1 MKNFSAAIKTGSLT
15 PEVDL
20 YFGNEL
26 AGSYDLPSD
35 KQIGCNWLV
44 DGSCPLDVNEDATY
58 HLKMLVPPVPTT
70 LVGIVFRLKN
80 SEGRAL
86 FCMRVDL
93 DVKA

>member
-1 MKNFSAAIKTGSLT
+1 MT

-26 AGSYDLPSD
+26 AGSYDLPID
-35 KQIGCNWLV
+35 KQNGCNWLIG
-44 DGSCPLDVNEDATY
+44 GSCPLDANEDATY
-58 HLKMLVPPVPTT
+58 HLQMSVPDVPTT
-70 LVGIVFRLKN
+70 LVGIVLRVKN